1 MLLGLVVGAST
12 AQAQVYTFDANF
24 STVAGVPV
32 AGASGS
38 YHVVVTSLG
47 AFAYKIEITG
57 NNDGNPP
64 TGTEGMP
71 NPPGMPIPKS
81 GAGIVS
87 LNFQK
92 QGGGDIAS
100 VAAGPATTNA
110 YVGPVDGNLGGPN
123 NARFGATGGAWAA
136 FPGATTLFLAG
147 TNPLYIAPHGGNTLT
162 AFLTLAGDDLAG
174 ITASLQDS
182 GQQWSGSFA
191 VTPEASSFA
200 LLLPGLIPVGIALR
214 RRRKSTKA

>member
-12 AQAQVYTFDANF
+12 AQAQVYTFDAPF
-24 STVAGVPV
+24 STILGVPV

-38 YHVVVTSLG
+38 YHVVVTGLG
-47 AFAYKIEITG
+47 ALMYKVEING
-57 NNDGNPP
+57 NVDGNPP
-64 TGTEGMP
+64 SGPENTA
-71 NPPGMPIPKS
+71 NPPGNPIPKS
-81 GAGIVS
+81 GAGIIS
-87 LNFQK
+87 INFQK

-100 VAAGPATTNA
+100 VAAGPASTTA

-123 NARFGATGGAWAA
+123 NTRFGATGGAWASFA
-136 FPGATTLFLAG
+136 GATTLYLAG
-147 TNPLYIAPHGGNTLT
+147 TNPLYIAPHGGNLFTG
-162 AFLTLAGDDLAG
+162 FLTLATDDVAG
-174 ITASLQDS
+174 IGVSLQDS
-182 GQQWSGSFA
+182 GQQWHGDFA